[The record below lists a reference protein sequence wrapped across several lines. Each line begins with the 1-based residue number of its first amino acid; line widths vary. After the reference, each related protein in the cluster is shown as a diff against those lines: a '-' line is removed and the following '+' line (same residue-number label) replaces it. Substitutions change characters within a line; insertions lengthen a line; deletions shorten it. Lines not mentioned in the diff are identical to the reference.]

1 VEDME
6 AKILNFNSV
15 KTDDYKV
22 YKEIE
27 DFLKYSGV
35 NSSKTSA
42 NYRVHINAFFKYR
55 KKDIKFLTVEDM
67 QIDKKVIENYIV
79 HLKNSKEDYSTSTI
93 KGRIDALRALYKHL
107 YSEKMVE
114 DLRCFE
120 TRVYKKL
127 KVKNEE
133 IDAFTSDEI
142 KQMAQMALEE
152 KCFAESKHSFLK
164 LAAQTGYR
172 KGDLLSLTWNDFAC
186 YEDYVLVYVRNP
198 KSGIPYANKI
208 SHEMYN
214 EILKLKED
222 KETVFNF
229 SEKTVE
235 RMIENFID
243 ELAVKDGRILS
254 FHSIRKF
261 AITNFYSITKDFVA
275 TQTFANHA
283 DPSTTRKYIRHVDD
297 YGLIGIFAEEQDTK
311 ELDDI
316 SNDELRLLINSL
328 PEGDK
333 LKLIRQYKKLFNK

>member
-1 VEDME
+1 ME
-6 AKILNFNSV
+6 AKVLNFNSV

-35 NSSKTSA
+35 NSSNTSD
-42 NYRVHINAFFKYR
+42 NYRVHINTFFNYR
-55 KKDIKFLTVEDM
+55 KQNIEFLSVEDI

-79 HLKNSKEDYSTSTI
+79 HLKDTKGYASSTI
-93 KGRIDALRALYKHL
+93 KTKVDALKSLYKHFYGEGL
-107 YSEKMVE
+107 IG

-120 TRVYKKL
+120 AKTYKKL

-142 KQMAQMALEE
+142 KQMVQMALEE
-152 KCFAESKHSFLK
+152 KDFAESKYSFLK
-164 LAAQTGYR
+164 LAAQTSYR
-172 KGDLLSLTWNDFAC
+172 KGDLLNLTWNDFAC

-198 KSGIPYANKI
+198 KSGVPYANKI

-214 EILKLKED
+214 DILNLKSD
-222 KETVFNF
+222 KDTVFNF

-235 RMIENFID
+235 RMIERFI
-243 ELAVKDGRILS
+243 EKLAIKDGRILS

-297 YGLIGIFAEEQDTK
+297 YGLVGIFAEEQDTK
-311 ELDDI
+311 ELDEI

-333 LKLIRQYKKLFNK
+333 LKLIRQYRKLFNK